1 MIDGVEPRAR
11 FWWATKGDI
20 NAFFGLML
28 DNLAGLLLMV
38 ALLSGFGLPASFTV
52 SHMVPGTAIGVFVG
66 DLAFFFIALS
76 LARRE
81 QRIDVTAMP
90 LGLDTPSTFGM
101 ILLVLG
107 PAFTAARAAGM
118 EIEAAALHTWHI
130 GIWCMVFC
138 AIVKLACAPF
148 SQWVRSVVPRAGLLG
163 SLAAIALVLIS
174 FFPLT
179 HILGSPI
186 PGILALVIVL
196 GTLIGHVPL
205 PGRTP
210 GTLVALV
217 VAGST
222 YYLIC
227 ALGWFGYEFPETV
240 EVQWFSVQ
248 WMESWRGGW
257 IDTLPSA
264 IPFMP
269 FVLPFALATVVG
281 GIDCTESAASVGDE
295 YDARVVI
302 GVEAVATLIAGLS
315 GGVIQTTPYIG
326 HPAYKAMGGRAAYT
340 LATAILIG
348 TAGTFGYFAW
358 LNAWIPAPAV
368 YPILVFVGLEI
379 TSQTF
384 LATPRRHY
392 AAVAIAC
399 LPALAYLAISV
410 SDRIFGDSAM
420 FAAELSIEKLE
431 SESLRDDLQTLRMLS
446 NGFIITGLLWAW
458 MLASMIDRQLKLAAG
473 VLFLCAG
480 LTAIGVMH
488 SPLQGNRLFNP
499 FLVDASSALALPEES
514 VSAVMQYVVG
524 YALAGLFVLAWCWV
538 LPREKDV
545 DLNEENCRSRF
556 RMHAKLKGLLIRLLC
571 LKRQAWTTDTSK
583 WHCQSWRR
591 LRDGSSVCILALSQ
605 SITRLQKIQKTGD

>member
-1 MIDGVEPRAR
+1 MIDESKMPGRV
-11 FWWATKGDI
+11 WWATTGDI

-38 ALLSGFGLPASFTV
+38 ALLAGFGLPASFVVT
-52 SHMVPGTAIGVFVG
+52 HMVPGTAIGVFVG

-76 LARRE
+76 LARRKH
-81 QRIDVTAMP
+81 RVDVTAMP

-107 PAFTAARAAGM
+107 PSFTSARAAGM
-118 EIEAAALHTWHI
+118 EVEAAALHTWHI

-138 AIVKLACAPF
+138 AIVKLVCTPF

-196 GTLIGHVPL
+196 GTLIGRVPL

-210 GTLVALV
+210 GTLGALV
-217 VAGST
+217 VAGAV
-222 YYLIC
+222 YYIMC
-227 ALGWFGYEFPETV
+227 GLGWFGYEFPDAV
-240 EVQWFSVQ
+240 QVQWFSVQ
-248 WMESWRGGW
+248 WMDAWRGGW
-257 IDTLPSA
+257 IEALPAA
-264 IPFMP
+264 IAYLP
-269 FVLPFALATVVG
+269 FVLPFALVTVVG

-302 GVEAVATLIAGLS
+302 GVEAIATLIAGLS

-348 TAGTFGYFAW
+348 TAGTVGYFAW

-399 LPALAYLAISV
+399 LPALAYLAISLP
-410 SDRIFGDSAM
+410 DRIFGDAAM
-420 FAAELSIEKLE
+420 FTAEMSIGNLA
-431 SESLRDDLQTLRMLS
+431 SESLRQDLQTLRMLS

-458 MLASMIDRQLKLAAG
+458 MLASMIDHKLKLAAG
-473 VLFLCAG
+473 VLFLCAA
-480 LTAIGVMH
+480 LTSIGVMH
-488 SPLQGNRLFNP
+488 SPLQGNRLFIP
-499 FLVDASSALALPEES
+499 FLVGEGSPLALPAEFS
-514 VSAVMQYVVG
+514 SAVMQYVIG
-524 YALAGLFVLAWCWV
+524 YSLAGLFVLAWCWV
-538 LPREKDV
+538 SPPEQDNV
-545 DLNEENCRSRF
+545 N
-556 RMHAKLKGLLIRLLC
+556 H
-571 LKRQAWTTDTSK
+571 
-583 WHCQSWRR
+583 
-591 LRDGSSVCILALSQ
+591 
-605 SITRLQKIQKTGD
+605 